1 MCVTKLRVMTVKVID
16 FKVLLSFVR
25 NLVGMMK
32 GQQQYYQYV
41 YRRPYM
47 SADIS

>member
-25 NLVGMMK
+25 NLVGTMK
-32 GQQQYYQYV
+32 GQQYYQYV